1 MIARMMKVIPGL
13 FPLLGVPVGM
23 FVGSCFDH
31 MALGSG
37 IGFSLGLVIGL
48 VVLIV
53 IRKKSDA

>member
-1 MIARMMKVIPGL
+1 MTTMTKVIPGL

-37 IGFSLGLVIGL
+37 IGFGIGFVIGL
-48 VVLIV
+48 IALIRM
-53 IRKKSDA
+53 RKKPNA